1 MPSASRVS
9 VFSDTNVLFSAFYGS
24 PNNERILQAH
34 ILDKIK
40 LVISQKVL
48 EELVRNVRRK
58 EPQALSIVEKFL
70 QTSPPKIVKTPSLID
85 PEIKRF
91 VHPKDQVIF
100 QSAVNAKVKYFVT
113 GNTKDYNVSS
123 LEKKYKI
130 VVLTPSQAVQK
141 LSL

>member
-58 EPQALSIVEKFL
+58 EPHALNIVQKFL
-70 QTSPPKIVKTPSLID
+70 HNTPPRIIKNPSSISPG
-85 PEIKRF
+85 IKKL
-91 VHPKDQVIF
+91 VHPKDQTIF
-100 QSAVNAKVKYFVT
+100 QAAVNARVKYFVT
-113 GNTKDYNVSS
+113 GNTKDYSVAN
-123 LEKKYKI
+123 LQKKYKY
-130 VVLTPSQAVQK
+130 K
-141 LSL
+141 NGNKKNFG

>member
-1 MPSASRVS
+1 MPNAKIAI
-9 VFSDTNVLFSAFYGS
+9 FSDTNVLFSAFYGS

-58 EPQALSIVEKFL
+58 EPQALNIVEKFL
-70 QTSPPKIVKTPSLID
+70 QTTPPKIVKNPGSISPGVKKL
-85 PEIKRF
+85 
-91 VHPKDQVIF
+91 VHPKDQIIF

-113 GNTKDYNVSS
+113 GNTKDYNARA
-123 LEKKYKI
+123 LLKKYKI
-130 VVLTPSQAVQK
+130 AVLTPSQTVQK